1 MEQNQVSPEGAHG
14 SGSEQDAGVDRPVVK
29 IKRLDPSAVLPTYAH
44 HDDAGADVAAS
55 ETVTL
60 QPGERRLVS
69 TGIAIE
75 LPEGYACFVHPRSGL
90 AHKHGVSIVNAP
102 GTIDAGYRGEIKVNL
117 INLDPAN
124 AVTVNPGDR
133 IGQLVIQQVSHARFV
148 EADELGESERG
159 VGGHGSTG
167 GLRA

>member
-1 MEQNQVSPEGAHG
+1 MEQNQVSSEGAQG
-14 SGSEQDAGVDRPVVK
+14 SGNAQGAGVDRPVVK

-90 AHKHGVSIVNAP
+90 AHKHGVSIV
-102 GTIDAGYRGEIKVNL
+102 
-117 INLDPAN
+117 DPAN

-133 IGQLVIQQVSHARFV
+133 IGQLVIQQVSHARFI

>member
-1 MEQNQVSPEGAHG
+1 MDQEQVAS
-14 SGSEQDAGVDRPVVK
+14 AGVDRPVVK
-29 IKRLDPSAVLPTYAH
+29 VKRLVPSASLPAYAH
-44 HDDAGADVAAS
+44 HDDAGADIAAA

-60 QPGERRLVS
+60 QPGERALVA

-75 LPEGYACFVHPRSGL
+75 LPVGYACFVHPRSGL

-117 INLDPAN
+117 INLDPLK
-124 AVTVNPGDR
+124 AVTLNPGDR
-133 IGQLVIQQVSHARFV
+133 IGQLVIQQVSHARFL

-159 VGGHGSTG
+159 FGGHGSTG
-167 GLRA
+167 GFTA